1 MFWSIPCSTEASNI
15 LSIDLM
21 HILRNSSVAQELN
34 AYTSEDYTTYV
45 FRTEAE
51 QDFYNLADIYTTCVL
66 FPLLRSEPNIF
77 KQQGIRIEYS
87 DGKARYNGIVYS
99 ELRLKSL
106 GEYGREFARFCIR

>member
-1 MFWSIPCSTEASNI
+1 M
-15 LSIDLM
+15 
-21 HILRNSSVAQELN
+21 
-34 AYTSEDYTTYV
+34 
-45 FRTEAE
+45 
-51 QDFYNLADIYTTCVL
+51 L

-106 GEYGREFARFCIR
+106 DTDQNSLDFVSDKLYENL